1 MAGNIDQCKGR
12 CLPLWTSFM
21 VTLSVLTEISSQSVQ
36 FTSQSNIFL
45 LFHRIS
51 EGIFLEKA
59 QVIFTRLVLPRKT
72 WLRSFDLASLSKWL
86 SVRFRT
92 KWFWVRFQLQS
103 LKLQTLYLL
112 RARGSLTFRQL

>member
-45 LFHRIS
+45 LFHRIP

-59 QVIFTRLVLPRKT
+59 QVFFYPA
-72 WLRSFDLASLSKWL
+72 RSPNENRVKEI
-86 SVRFRT
+86 RFGQ
-92 KWFWVRFQLQS
+92 FVQMVECSFS
-103 LKLQTLYLL
+103 N
-112 RARGSLTFRQL
+112 